1 MYSIIGTIILSW
13 LVHLKEQNIN
23 GLGCVLN
30 PSLYKNDAIFL
41 VCLEVSK

>member
-23 GLGCVLN
+23 GIGRVLN
-30 PSLYKNDAIFL
+30 PSYENNIMFL
-41 VCLEVSK
+41 FVLEESK